1 MEVIKTARKRLEK
14 FKIGKVE
21 ELEQNLLRAR
31 IRFLEDLSNQEVET
45 IKVAIKNKEEIE
57 EFSTNLEQE
66 MELDK
71 KKETECELYDLSI
84 KKELKQVK

>member
-84 KKELKQVK
+84 NKELKYVK

>member
-1 MEVIKTARKRLEK
+1 MKVIKKARKRLEK

-71 KKETECELYDLSI
+71 KK
-84 KKELKQVK
+84 KQNVNCMI

>member
-1 MEVIKTARKRLEK
+1 MKVIKKARKRLEK

-31 IRFLEDLSNQEVET
+31 IRFLEDLSKQEVET
-45 IKVAIKNKEEIE
+45 IKVAIKNKVEIE
-57 EFSTNLEQE
+57 EFSTNLEKE

-71 KKETECELYDLSI
+71 KELECELYDLSI

>member
-1 MEVIKTARKRLEK
+1 MKVIKKARKRLEK

-31 IRFLEDLSNQEVET
+31 IRFLEDLSKKEVEI

-57 EFSTNLEQE
+57 EFSTNLEKE

-71 KKETECELYDLSI
+71 K
-84 KKELKQVK
+84 

>member
-1 MEVIKTARKRLEK
+1 MEVIKIARKRLEK

-71 KKETECELYDLSI
+71 KK
-84 KKELKQVK
+84 KQNVNCMI

>member
-71 KKETECELYDLSI
+71 KKRNRM
-84 KKELKQVK
+84 

>member
-1 MEVIKTARKRLEK
+1 MKVIKKARKRLEK

-31 IRFLEDLSNQEVET
+31 IRFLEDLSKQEVET
-45 IKVAIKNKEEIE
+45 IKVAIENKEEIE
-57 EFSTNLEQE
+57 EFSTNLEKE

-71 KKETECELYDLSI
+71 KEIECELYDLSI

>member
-71 KKETECELYDLSI
+71 KK
-84 KKELKQVK
+84 KQNVNCMI

>member
-1 MEVIKTARKRLEK
+1 MKVIKKARKRLEK

-31 IRFLEDLSNQEVET
+31 IRFLEDLSKQEVET

-57 EFSTNLEQE
+57 EFSTNLEKE

-71 KKETECELYDLSI
+71 KELECELYD
-84 KKELKQVK
+84 

>member
-1 MEVIKTARKRLEK
+1 MKVIKKARKRLEK
-14 FKIGKVE
+14 FKIRKVE

-31 IRFLEDLSNQEVET
+31 IRFLEDLSKQEVET
-45 IKVAIKNKEEIE
+45 IKVAIENKEEIE
-57 EFSTNLEQE
+57 EFSTNLEKE

-71 KKETECELYDLSI
+71 KEIECELYDLSI

>member
-1 MEVIKTARKRLEK
+1 MKVIKKARKRLEK

-21 ELEQNLLRAR
+21 ELEQNLLRVR
-31 IRFLEDLSNQEVET
+31 IRFLEDLSKKEVEI

-57 EFSTNLEQE
+57 EFSTNLEKE

-71 KKETECELYDLSI
+71 KELECELYDLSI

>member
-1 MEVIKTARKRLEK
+1 MKVIKKARKRLEK

-31 IRFLEDLSNQEVET
+31 IRFLEDLSKQEVET

-57 EFSTNLEQE
+57 EFSTNLEKE

-71 KKETECELYDLSI
+71 KELECELYDLSI

>member
-1 MEVIKTARKRLEK
+1 MKVIKKARKRLEK

-31 IRFLEDLSNQEVET
+31 IRFLEDLSKQEVET
-45 IKVAIKNKEEIE
+45 IKVAIKNKVEIE
-57 EFSTNLEQE
+57 EFSTNLEKE

-71 KKETECELYDLSI
+71 K
-84 KKELKQVK
+84 